1 MHILLIHQAF
11 VTTGDAGGTRH
22 YEIAR
27 FLAEKGHRITVITS
41 RISYLTGENKSE
53 ESTQKEEKALNKN
66 IRIIFSYTS
75 SGMHK
80 GFLSRLF
87 AFLSF
92 MVSSFFTALSVP
104 GVDIVWGTSPNL
116 FQAFTAWLSARCK
129 HSRFLFEIRD
139 LWPDFAVELGI
150 LTNPIL
156 ITCSRILEKFLYR
169 HSDLLVVN
177 SPGFI
182 DHIQKA
188 SGKKPVLIPNGSDP
202 DMFVSGDDGEAFRHK
217 YHLENSFVV
226 MYSGAH
232 GPANDLDVVLDAA
245 ELLLDHPG
253 ICFVFVGSGKDKPR
267 LEQSALERNLKN
279 VIFAPP
285 VSKNRIAEVLAA
297 ADAGLAI
304 LKPVALF
311 KTTYPNKV
319 FDTMASGKP
328 VLCQID
334 GVIREVVEKY
344 DAGIFIE
351 PGSPDSLVRAVELLA
366 ADPDRCQ
373 QMGETGR
380 KAICEHFSR
389 EQSSFLMEKML
400 QSMLK

>member
-11 VTTGDAGGTRH
+11 VTIGDAGGTRH

-41 RISYLTGENKSE
+41 RVSYLTGENKSE
-53 ESTQKEEKALNKN
+53 ETSQKREETLNKN
-66 IRIIFSYTS
+66 IRIIYCYTS

-80 GFLSRLF
+80 GFLPRLF
-87 AFLSF
+87 SFFSF
-92 MVSSFFTALSVP
+92 MVSSFFTALSIP
-104 GVDIVWGTSPNL
+104 GVEIVWGTSPNL

-129 HSRFLFEIRD
+129 HTRFLLEIRD
-139 LWPDFAVELGI
+139 LWPDFAVGLGI

-156 ITCSRILEKFLYR
+156 ISCSRILEKFLYR

-182 DHIQKA
+182 DHIQKI
-188 SGKKPVLIPNGSDP
+188 SGKTPVLVPNGSSP
-202 DMFVSGDDGEAFRHK
+202 EMFVSGDDGEDFRRK
-217 YHLENSFVV
+217 YHLENSFIV

-232 GPANDLDVVLDAA
+232 GPANDLDVVLNAA
-245 ELLLDHPG
+245 ELLLDHPE

-267 LEQSALERNLKN
+267 LEQSALRRKLHN

-304 LKPVALF
+304 LKPIELF

-344 DAGIFIE
+344 DAGIFVE
-351 PGSPDSLVRAVELLA
+351 PGSPDSLASAVKLLA
-366 ADPDRCQ
+366 ADPERCR
-373 QMGETGR
+373 QMGENGR
-380 KAICEHFSR
+380 KAVCEHFSR
-389 EQSSFLMEKML
+389 EQTSALMEEMMY
-400 QSMLK
+400 SMLK